1 MPVKI
6 TTEELERSEV
16 RLTVEFDATQE
27 QELLKKAAKRLAR
40 EVKIPGY
47 RPGKAPYSTIVRRF
61 GLEVVRQEA
70 LELVDDKTIE
80 EALSQAELTPYA
92 RISLESVSWEP
103 LTLQFRVP
111 VKPTVELGD
120 YRSIR
125 LEAEPVEVT
134 DEDVEKALEELQEEN
149 ATWSPVERPAQIGD
163 LVSMTVTE
171 KMGDTVLTE
180 NQPVDFE
187 LKPRQ
192 EDEDASEPDL
202 TTPLIGLSAGET
214 KTFTIS
220 YPEDYRNPDY
230 AGKEVTITV
239 EVSSVKEK
247 VLDPLD
253 DDFARMAGDCETLD
267 ELKEKIRQDLLEQR
281 TNERNSK
288 LAEEMLERLVEQ
300 ATVVWPEA
308 LEEQELEEEA
318 QYLERR
324 LTDMGISL
332 EDYLSIQQKTRDE
345 WKEEL
350 RQTVVDRLKRGLVL
364 GKVAELEG
372 LQASQS
378 EILSEAKIL
387 ADSVGGGEALWRN
400 LITSASSQSRIAADV
415 VSGKAMKRL
424 AEIALGEA
432 PEPGAEAPAE
442 TAGAETESPAEAE
455 AESEPATA
463 EAASEEQA

>member
-1 MPVKI
+1 MKI